1 MSKKYLFI
9 DTETTGLD
17 PFNNDIIE
25 IGAALFT
32 DIDDSPVLTASFQA
46 KMTARRGGV
55 IELQA
60 LQVNNRSLEEVYS
73 DDNSMR
79 DAILRNF
86 AQWLVKYVDKDTL
99 IIGHNI
105 FFDMDFIESAFDN
118 IDIDLDRILSRRQ
131 CIDTKQL
138 SMFLNDAYVIETKN
152 NRLVT
157 LTNELFGEK
166 NDENTHQAYAD
177 AMDDAAVYFKMRELV

>member
-17 PFNNDIIE
+17 PFDNDIIE

-32 DIDDSPVLTASFQA
+32 DTDDSPVLTASFQA
-46 KMTARRGGV
+46 KITARRGSA
-55 IELQA
+55 IDLQA
-60 LQVNNRSLEEVYS
+60 LQINNRSLEEVYS
-73 DDNSMR
+73 EDNSMR

-86 AQWLVKYVDKDTL
+86 AQWLIKYVDKDTL

-105 FFDMDFIESAFDN
+105 FFDMDFIENAFDN

-131 CIDTKQL
+131 CIDTRQL

-166 NDENTHQAYAD
+166 NDENIHQAYAD

>member
-17 PFNNDIIE
+17 PFDNDIIE

-32 DIDDSPVLTASFQA
+32 DTDDSPVLTASFQA
-46 KMTARRGGV
+46 KVTARRGSA
-55 IELQA
+55 IDLQA
-60 LQVNNRSLEEVYS
+60 LQINNRSLEEVYS
-73 DDNSMR
+73 EDNSMR

-86 AQWLVKYVDKDTL
+86 AQWLIKYVDKDTL

-105 FFDMDFIESAFDN
+105 FFDMDFIENAFDN

-131 CIDTKQL
+131 CIDTRQL
-138 SMFLNDAYVIETKN
+138 SMFLNDACVIETKN

-166 NDENTHQAYAD
+166 NDENIHQAYAD

>member
-17 PFNNDIIE
+17 PFDNDIIE

-46 KMTARRGGV
+46 KMTARRGST
-55 IELQA
+55 IDLQA
-60 LQVNNRSLEEVYS
+60 LQINNRSLEEVYS

-105 FFDMDFIESAFDN
+105 FFDMDFIENAFDN

-131 CIDTKQL
+131 CIDTRQL
-138 SMFLNDAYVIETKN
+138 SMFLNDACVIETKN

-166 NDENTHQAYAD
+166 NDENIHQAYAD

>member
-17 PFNNDIIE
+17 PFDNDIIE

-32 DIDDSPVLTASFQA
+32 DTDDSPVLTASFQA
-46 KMTARRGGV
+46 KITARRGGV
-55 IELQA
+55 IDLQA

-73 DDNSMR
+73 EDNSMR

-86 AQWLVKYVDKDTL
+86 AQWLIKYVDKDTL

-105 FFDMDFIESAFDN
+105 FFDMDFIENAFDN

-131 CIDTKQL
+131 CIDTRQL

-166 NDENTHQAYAD
+166 NDENIHQAYAD

>member
-17 PFNNDIIE
+17 QFDNDIIE

-32 DIDDSPVLTASFQA
+32 DTDDSPVLTASFQA
-46 KMTARRGGV
+46 KMTARRGST
-55 IELQA
+55 IDLQA
-60 LQVNNRSLEEVYS
+60 LQINNRSLEEVYS
-73 DDNSMR
+73 EDNSMR

-86 AQWLVKYVDKDTL
+86 AQWLIKYVDKDTL

-105 FFDMDFIESAFDN
+105 FFDMDFIENAFDN
-118 IDIDLDRILSRRQ
+118 IDIDLKRILSRRQ
-131 CIDTKQL
+131 CIDTRQL
-138 SMFLNDAYVIETKN
+138 SMFLNDACVIETKN

-166 NDENTHQAYAD
+166 NDENIHQAYAD